1 MEKRFILFILI
12 CLVLFPLYTRLVL
25 PKPEPAPP
33 TPPGSSGAADPATP
47 AAPVPAPGA
56 AAPLPA
62 AGDPAGNGASAA
74 AERAPEQFPP
84 RTVLLENP
92 ALRIEL
98 RSEGAGIA
106 SVVLPAYREGDRD
119 APLTLASPELHSG
132 TGLIVR
138 ASGIAGADV
147 PLDAVSWELVEEG
160 ANRAVFRTP
169 LPGGS
174 VTKSF
179 ELPPEG
185 YELEVAVTIE
195 CELTAAR
202 DAVYQLLGPERIR
215 FDPGST
221 HPNQRVSGIHDP
233 RGRIAHT
240 DHEAVGPLPQRMR
253 VHERPIAWGGLESNY
268 FAWVIRPLKGAGPAE
283 GVPVAAGAV
292 PKLIEIGDPDSSRS
306 AEYKHAQELGRQT
319 YPYRVGFQLPIEPGR
334 TDRFRVFLGP
344 KDASILAAYEEHGY
358 KELID
363 YGSLLGWLV
372 RLFLFLL
379 RTFES
384 LTGSWGVAIILLT
397 VLVKTLLHPVN
408 KRNQRTMQRQQKKMA
423 AIQPE
428 MKAVREKHK
437 GDPLKANQEI
447 QKLFKEHG
455 VNPAQMFGGCLMIFL
470 QLPIW
475 IGLINTFRL
484 AIELRL
490 ASFLWIDDLTAP
502 DHVLELPFRLPFYDS
517 PWFNVLPV
525 LYVIVTLI
533 NQRMMPRS
541 DDPQMRQQQKMMTF
555 MMVAF
560 GFIFYEFASGLM
572 VYFLTSASLGIIEQK
587 IIRAELRHEERGG
600 TGPAPAPA
608 VGSTPRP
615 GPALPGSAKAKRR
628 A

>member
-12 CLVLFPLYTRLVL
+12 CLVLFPLYTRLVM
-25 PKPEPAPP
+25 PKPEPRME
-33 TPPGSSGAADPATP
+33 P
-47 AAPVPAPGA
+47 AAPEAAGGSGTPGSPSA
-56 AAPLPA
+56 ASTPSGTPR
-62 AGDPAGNGASAA
+62 GDPAAERNGAASAPDGGA
-74 AERAPEQFPP
+74 ARATDAPPAPEVASFPP
-84 RTVLLENP
+84 RTVVLENP
-92 ALRIEL
+92 SIRIEL

-106 SVVLPAYREGDRD
+106 SAILPDYREADRD
-119 APLTLASPELHSG
+119 APLVLAAPELHSG
-132 TGLIVR
+132 TGLVVR
-138 ASGIAGADV
+138 ASGIAGAEI

-160 ANRAVFRTP
+160 ASRAVFRYP

-174 VTKSF
+174 VTKTF
-179 ELPPEG
+179 ELPAQG
-185 YELEVAVTIE
+185 HELEVAVAIE

-202 DAVYQLLGPERIR
+202 DAYYQLLGPERIR
-215 FDPGST
+215 FDRGAT
-221 HPNQRVSGIHDP
+221 HPNQRVSGIHDA
-233 RGRIAHT
+233 RGRIVDT
-240 DHEAVGPLPQRMR
+240 DHEAVGALPQRVR
-253 VHERPIAWGGLESNY
+253 IDERPIAWGGLESNY
-268 FAWVIRPLKGAGPAE
+268 FAWVIRPLPGE
-283 GVPVAAGAV
+283 GRPT
-292 PKLIEIGDPDSSRS
+292 PKLVEIGDPDASRS
-306 AEYKHAQELGRQT
+306 AEYKEAHDLGRQG

-334 TDRFRVFLGP
+334 IDRFRVFLGP
-344 KDASILAAYEEHGY
+344 KDRRVLSDYEEHGY
-358 KELID
+358 AELID
-363 YGSLLGWLV
+363 YGSTLGWLV

-384 LTGSWGVAIILLT
+384 ITGSWGLAIILLT
-397 VLVKTLLHPVN
+397 VLVKTVLHPVN

-437 GDPLKANQEI
+437 NDPLKANQEI

-502 DHVLELPFRLPFYDS
+502 DHVLELPFRLPFYDT

-572 VYFLTSASLGIIEQK
+572 LYFLTSASLGILEQK
-587 IIRAELRHEERGG
+587 IIRAELRHEEKHA
-600 TGPAPAPA
+600 PVVVPAAPAA
-608 VGSTPRP
+608 SS
-615 GPALPGSAKAKRR
+615 GPALPKPRAKRR
-628 A
+628 P